1 MRHAILVMGHGDLNI
16 MKKYM
21 EILDDERFDFLFI
34 LIKKAKMM
42 VSGLRRFAKNQRSF
56 SQKEF
61 QSSGDITV
69 KPKRR

>member
-16 MKKYM
+16 MKKDM
-21 EILDDERFDFLFI
+21 EILDDERFDFFI
-34 LIKKAKMM
+34 HIDKKSKDDGQWLAE
-42 VSGLRRFAKNQRSF
+42 VCKNQRSF